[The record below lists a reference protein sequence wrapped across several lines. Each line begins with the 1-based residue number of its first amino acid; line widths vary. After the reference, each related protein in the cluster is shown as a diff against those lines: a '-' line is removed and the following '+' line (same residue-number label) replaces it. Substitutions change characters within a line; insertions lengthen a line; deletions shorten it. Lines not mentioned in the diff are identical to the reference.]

1 MSVTVKS
8 VMSGN
13 NLEVNDQDRDV
24 QFIARRPS
32 DGENVAVIVSKDGLR
47 EGLSTELDWTIF
59 NDADLPSV
67 RPTLGWDRTYDVGG
81 THINTEYIDT
91 PEKMLEVA
99 ARWIALARYHAKQ
112 EKIDPAQ
119 LLTLSALIEDA
130 RPLLGKSS
138 AEVASHLLKTRKIT
152 VNTDDKEN

>member
-8 VMSGN
+8 
-13 NLEVNDQDRDV
+13 LESDRRV
-24 QFIARRPS
+24 TF
-32 DGENVAVIVSKDGLR
+32 ENSMTGRAYVIVNGTHIHLSKDQLR
-47 EGLSTELDWTIF
+47 EGLSAELGWTIF
-59 NDADLPSV
+59 DDADLPEV
-67 RPTLGWDRTYDVGG
+67 RRLRGGEARYGVGCHELNAE
-81 THINTEYIDT
+81 HINT

-99 ARWIALARYHAKQ
+99 ARWIALAKHFTGQ

>member
-1 MSVTVKS
+1 MAEFQS
-8 VMSGN
+8 VMTTN
-13 NLEVNDQDRDV
+13 TLEVHNEGV
-24 QFIARRPS
+24 QVRFIAAQSGRTHC
-32 DGENVAVIVSKDGLR
+32 VIVSKEKLR
-47 EGLSTELDWTIF
+47 EGLSTELGWTIF
-59 NDADLPSV
+59 NDADLPDV
-67 RPTLGWDRTYDVGG
+67 RPMLGWDRRYDVGG
-81 THINTEYIDT
+81 TSMNTEYIDT

-99 ARWIALARYHAKQ
+99 ARWIALAKHFTGQ

>member
-8 VMSGN
+8 VESERKVTFEKAGN
-13 NLEVNDQDRDV
+13 DL
-24 QFIARRPS
+24 AY
-32 DGENVAVIVSKDGLR
+32 VIVNGTHTYLSQGDLR

-59 NDADLPSV
+59 NDADLPDV
-67 RPTLGWDRTYDVGG
+67 RPMLGWDRRYDVGG
-81 THINTEYIDT
+81 TSMNTEYIDT

-99 ARWIALARYHAKQ
+99 ARWIALAKHFTDQ

-138 AEVASHLLKTRKIT
+138 AEVASHLLNTRKIT